1 MEEIV
6 MEGCLYK
13 PAWSKYEATQWIDA
27 SGFDDNVHRKNN
39 WYWVCIDSN
48 SNQQILDI

>member
-13 PAWSKYEATQWIDA
+13 SAWLKPEATQQIDA
-27 SGFDDNVHRKNN
+27 SGSDANVYRKNN
-39 WYWVCIDSN
+39 WYWLCIDNN